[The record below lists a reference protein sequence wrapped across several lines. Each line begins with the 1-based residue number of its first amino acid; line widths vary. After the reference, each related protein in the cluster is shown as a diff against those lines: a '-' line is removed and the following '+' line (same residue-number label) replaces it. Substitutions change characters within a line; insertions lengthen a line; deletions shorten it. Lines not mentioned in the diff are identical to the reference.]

1 MLYFLLLHRV
11 ERGNMNTITIRLI
24 IKLIQ
29 EKAKTQALMK
39 TLVDNNIISKDE
51 LNKNIHDIMSN
62 ENLLQ
67 NELLEIFPDDSTN
80 ETITS
85 MLNYILEK

>member
-1 MLYFLLLHRV
+1 
-11 ERGNMNTITIRLI
+11 MNTITIRLI